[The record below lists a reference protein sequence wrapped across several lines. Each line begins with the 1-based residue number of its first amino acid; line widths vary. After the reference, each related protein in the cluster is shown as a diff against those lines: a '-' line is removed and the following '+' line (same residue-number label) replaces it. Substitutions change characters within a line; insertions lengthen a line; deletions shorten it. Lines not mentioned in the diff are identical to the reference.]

1 MSSWAIV
8 WSPTAATL
16 LPTNGTARSPDT
28 GADAPGRDS
37 FSLPVSL
44 PSGSPAAHH
53 RQPPI
58 RIWCYPDSPVPT
70 TGSAVTT
77 VLGVPAGRGFEQAC
91 VLPVELRAGCGRG
104 APVSAVSAAAMPAAW
119 PVASAE
125 ATPPEALPATITSY
139 VSVIVVLINAALARA
154 RRRRRI
160 RRAAGLRLAC
170 QRTTSS
176 CRELSTGH
184 QGRSTAGPAAGCSSN
199 LILIRRVGRH
209 QTPCTQT
216 IRHRRQQPYSTTAS
230 PSSEI
235 PAGR

>member
-104 APVSAVSAAAMPAAW
+104 APVSAVSAAAMSAAW

-154 RRRRRI
+154 RRRRRNPSGC
-160 RRAAGLRLAC
+160 RVEAGMPADDFVVPGTFY
-170 QRTTSS
+170 RTP
-176 CRELSTGH
+176 
-184 QGRSTAGPAAGCSSN
+184 RSINCWPAAGCSSN